1 MKNRLKDKR
10 ATPFA
15 RAAFAIW
22 GLMSEIVGAALVVF
36 GVFAA
41 VLVLAGTALVMFF

>member
-15 RAAFAIW
+15 RAAFALW
-22 GLMSEIVGAALVVF
+22 GLMAEIVGAALVVF
-36 GVFAA
+36 GWFS
-41 VLVLAGTALVMFF
+41 LAIALAIAALVMFF